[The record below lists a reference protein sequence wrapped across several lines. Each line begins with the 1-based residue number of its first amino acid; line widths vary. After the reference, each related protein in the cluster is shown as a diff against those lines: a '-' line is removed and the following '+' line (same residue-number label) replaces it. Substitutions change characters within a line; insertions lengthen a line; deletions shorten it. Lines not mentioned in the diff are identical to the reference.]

1 MVSEALVKA
10 SIAVLITF
18 GVVATFNPTTIT
30 AYIIALS
37 VGIVIGALPY
47 GDVRK

>member
-1 MVSEALVKA
+1 MASEILVKA
-10 SIAVLITF
+10 CVAMLITF
-18 GVVATFNPTTIT
+18 SVVATFNPTTIT
-30 AYIIALS
+30 AYFVALG

>member
-1 MVSEALVKA
+1 MTSEILVKA
-10 SIAVLITF
+10 GLAMFVTF
-18 GVVATFNPTTIT
+18 IVVATFNPTTIA
-30 AYIIALS
+30 AYFIALG